1 MPRETFQLD
10 ARLHQQNIET
20 LWVSSPFLRQNRP
33 LKSLHG
39 GSIVERKD
47 LRSKAFS
54 VFLVN
59 RLFTSTPVYL
69 YIKGLSFGMAIGEGK
84 QFFNFPIGTMD

>member
-10 ARLHQQNIET
+10 VRLHQQNIET

-33 LKSLHG
+33 LKSLHE
-39 GSIVERKD
+39 GSVVEKKD
-47 LRSKAFS
+47 LRSKALS

-59 RLFTSTPVYL
+59 MLL
-69 YIKGLSFGMAIGEGK
+69 HQLLSAFISKACLLEWLSGEGK